1 MAQRT
6 IIKLVD
12 DLDNKEIEDDGQT
25 VSFSY
30 NGVQYEIDLSEKN
43 AKKLGDALAPFVSAA
58 RRVGGRQARSS
69 NSSSSSTKTDK
80 HQLGAMREWARQ
92 HGMKVSNR
100 GRVSQEVQNAYNS
113 AH

>member
-58 RRVGGRQARSS
+58 RRVGGLEARG
-69 NSSSSSTKTDK
+69 SSSTKTDK

>member
-12 DLDNKEIEDDGQT
+12 DLDDKEIEDDGQT

-58 RRVGGRQARSS
+58 RRVGGRHARG
-69 NSSSSSTKTDK
+69 SSSTKTDK
-80 HQLGAMREWARQ
+80 HQLGAVREWARQ
-92 HGMKVSNR
+92 HGMKVSDR

>member
-25 VSFSY
+25 VTFSY

-43 AKKLGDALAPFVSAA
+43 AKKFDDALAPSSQQRGGSAA
-58 RRVGGRQARSS
+58 DRLVAQARPRLTSI
-69 NSSSSSTKTDK
+69 
-80 HQLGAMREWARQ
+80 
-92 HGMKVSNR
+92 
-100 GRVSQEVQNAYNS
+100 NS
-113 AH
+113 ALSASGPGSMA

>member
-12 DLDNKEIEDDGQT
+12 DLDNKEIEGDGQT

-43 AKKLGDALAPFVSAA
+43 AKKFDDALAPFVSAA
-58 RRVGGRQARSS
+58 RRVGGRQSRGPG
-69 NSSSSSTKTDK
+69 STKADK

-92 HGMKVSNR
+92 HGMKVSDR

>member
-25 VSFSY
+25 VTFSY

-58 RRVGGRQARSS
+58 RRVGGRQARG
-69 NSSSSSTKTDK
+69 SSSTKADK

>member
-43 AKKLGDALAPFVSAA
+43 AKKFGDALAPFDSAA
-58 RRVGGRQARSS
+58 RRVGGRQARGSG
-69 NSSSSSTKTDK
+69 STKADK

-92 HGMKVSNR
+92 HGMKVSDR